1 MLDEKKPPHTEGA
14 RLKALRG
21 VELSEDRRPLT
32 YCGAAGPPSS
42 VQIVRYF
49 DCLFPVRGAQPVV
62 GLSAESYTKS
72 WSFLGLLI

>member
-1 MLDEKKPPHTEGA
+1 MN
-14 RLKALRG
+14 
-21 VELSEDRRPLT
+21 

-49 DCLFPVRGAQPVV
+49 VCLFPVRGAQPVV

-72 WSFLGLLI
+72 WGFPGLLV